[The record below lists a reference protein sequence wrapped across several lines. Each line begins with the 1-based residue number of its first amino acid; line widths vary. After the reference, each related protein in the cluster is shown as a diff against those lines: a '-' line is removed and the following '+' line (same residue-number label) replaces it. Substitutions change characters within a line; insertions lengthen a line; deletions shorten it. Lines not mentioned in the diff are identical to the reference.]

1 MTLTDVIDREVAGPD
16 GPLRIAAMYASLPPG
31 IRQGDTGQ
39 RGRIYAEVEDRHGRR
54 WQGRATRGDD
64 PERREIHGVDQR

>member
-1 MTLTDVIDREVAGPD
+1 MTLTEVIDREVAGPD

-54 WQGRATRGDD
+54 WQAIVDGERADLM
-64 PERREIHGVDQR
+64 ERIDF